1 MQLLCVYVLVRPGFP
16 NLQYHQYPSFTDNSA
31 ICLVA
36 HRGESM
42 YCIEDH
48 SVSCS
53 GCLGM
58 QILCMEVSQHGVPM
72 GTGYSKKSSKKDTIL
87 VLKAWFWG
95 TFILEHLRIHLR
107 MFIYRSLSHIMCQRR
122 WWCFTHADQGVKMKG
137 KRKTWQDHYLFLE
150 VSLWFDGS
158 LPIRSQNSE
167 KRQPLYIYIYMV

>member
-1 MQLLCVYVLVRPGFP
+1 MTTYQKMRTTWARFAEIPKKYVFLHSCSCYVCMCWLRPGFP
-16 NLQYHQYPSFTDNSA
+16 KLQYHQYPSFTDNSA
-31 ICLVA
+31 IFLVA

-58 QILCMEVSQHGVPM
+58 HILCMEVSQHGVPM
-72 GTGYSKKSSKKDTIL
+72 GTGFSKKSSKKDTIL

-122 WWCFTHADQGVKMKG
+122 W
-137 KRKTWQDHYLFLE
+137 
-150 VSLWFDGS
+150 
-158 LPIRSQNSE
+158 
-167 KRQPLYIYIYMV
+167 